1 MIQPVDGWQQT
12 NDVDTLIRHAEMARS
27 SLRRYINA
35 LSEEVGLPK
44 ELHVKM
50 GPIKNLD
57 RIFEKA
63 AGRKGGRFDDIC
75 DICRGQFLIDSPEDV
90 ERLRMLLRPGRKSSA
105 FNELWES
112 RGAKIVAY
120 DDYFAKPTKTGFR
133 GINVTLEISGIGKGR
148 KHYVEM
154 QVVHRDMLEALK
166 MTHELYSQKRTLIEG
181 AKAAGRPLSGDQ
193 KAVAE
198 YYNAEALRIHN
209 EAALALGLDSLES
222 PDFAEEKR
230 VSVSDC
236 MTSLA
241 ETIGLSARDNVI
253 LGNSETFDDFIGAEL
268 GHPVE
273 LLVDEND
280 MAQTQILVEKPED
293 IEALRAL
300 VHQQG
305 GDLPLPAGFEQQNVK
320 VKRCDDYFAT
330 PAENGFRGMS
340 LVLELS
346 SGAGDKRYAHVVVTH
361 KDMHRIY
368 DTTHI
373 MHKQAEEVI
382 NDARFLG
389 ARITP
394 AQKEVLECY
403 DSEIKRLHNE
413 EATRLGLNALEV
425 IDVDLE
431 ADAVNNAVNDEDYS
445 DQNVDR
451 NGQKRFKFEF

>member
-1 MIQPVDGWQQT
+1 MNQPVDGWQQT
-12 NDVDTLIRHAEMARS
+12 NDVGTLIRHAEMARS
-27 SLRRYINA
+27 SLRRYISA
-35 LSEEVGLPK
+35 LSDELGLPQ

-63 AGRKGGRFDDIC
+63 AGRKDGRFDDIC

-154 QVVHRDMLEALK
+154 QVVHRDMLGDLK
-166 MTHELYSQKRTLIEG
+166 TTHELYSQKRTLVEG
-181 AKAAGRPLSGDQ
+181 AKAAGRPLSEEQ

-198 YYNAEALRIHN
+198 YYNTEALRIHN
-209 EAALALGLDSLES
+209 EAAAALGLDSLET
-222 PDFAEEKR
+222 PDFGEER
-230 VSVSDC
+230 RITVSES

-241 ETIGLSARDNVI
+241 KHLGLSAQDNVS
-253 LGNSETFDDFIGAEL
+253 LDGQDMFNDFLGAEL

-280 MAQTQILVEKPED
+280 MAQTQLYIEKPED
-293 IEALRAL
+293 VEALRAL
-300 VHQQG
+300 IHTQG
-305 GDLPLPAGFEQQNVK
+305 GDLPLPAGFEEQNVK
-320 VKRCDDYFAT
+320 IKRCDDYFES
-330 PAENGFRGMS
+330 PAKNGFRGMS

-361 KDMHRIY
+361 KDMFRTY

-373 MHKQAEEVI
+373 MHIQAKDVV
-382 NDARFLG
+382 DS
-389 ARITP
+389 ARILGHKISP

-403 DSEIKRLHNE
+403 ESEIKRLHDE
-413 EATRLGLNALEV
+413 DAARLGL
-425 IDVDLE
+425 DSLE
-431 ADAVNNAVNDEDYS
+431 AIDTAAVNDADYGAVN
-445 DQNVDR
+445 DGDYGADR
-451 NGQKRFKFEF
+451 NDGQKRFKFEF